1 MTAPI
6 DAALEAALR
15 RDRLVVIS
23 ALILIIALSWTYLLS
38 GAGMSMSAFE
48 MTRMSQLW
56 LAGNMSKPDMADMT
70 MTAPAVWTFRYA
82 LSMFL
87 MWWVMMLAMMLPG
100 AAPIILLTAALNR
113 RSCSEQPPYGAVMF
127 FTSGYLL
134 AWLLFSLLAVIAQLV
149 LETSGLLSSMMYS
162 ISTHLTAGLL
172 LGAGLW
178 QFSSIKQACLRHC
191 RSPVDFL
198 TRHRRSGNRGA
209 LVMGLHHGTYCLGC
223 CWFLMAL
230 LFVGG
235 VMNLYWIAGFALFVI
250 VEKLFPK
257 GLYFGRVAGAGFVT
271 AGTALLM
278 L

>member
-15 RDRLVVIS
+15 RDRVAVVS
-23 ALILIIALSWTYLLS
+23 ALILITALSWTYLLS
-38 GAGMSMSAFE
+38 GAGMDMSAFE

-56 LAGNMSKPDMADMT
+56 LAGGLSKPDMADMT
-70 MTAPAVWTFRYA
+70 TTAPAAWTFRYA

-100 AAPIILLTAALNR
+100 ATPIILLTAALNR
-113 RSCSEQPPYGAVMF
+113 RSCTEQPPYGTVMF

-134 AWLLFSLLAVIAQLV
+134 AWLGFSLLAVIVQLV
-149 LETSGLLSSMMYS
+149 LETSGLLSAMMYS

-172 LGAGLW
+172 LGAGFW
-178 QFSSIKQACLRHC
+178 QFSSIKQTCLRHC

-198 TRHRRSGNRGA
+198 TRHRRPGNRGA
-209 LVMGLHHGTYCLGC
+209 LVMGLHHGVYCLGC

-235 VMNLYWIAGFALFVI
+235 VMNLYWIAGFAMFVI
-250 VEKLFPK
+250 VEKLFHK
-257 GLYFGRVAGAGFVT
+257 GRCFGRVAGAGFVT
-271 AGTALLM
+271 AGAALLM